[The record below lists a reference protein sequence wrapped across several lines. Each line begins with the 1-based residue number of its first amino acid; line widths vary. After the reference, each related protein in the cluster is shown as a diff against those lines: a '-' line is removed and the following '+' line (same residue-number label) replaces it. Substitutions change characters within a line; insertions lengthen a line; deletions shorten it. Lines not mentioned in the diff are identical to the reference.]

1 MVHIRFVGLG
11 VPETSWSS
19 VFSEAARVLK
29 PVTGVLEVCRLIRHP
44 TGFELKFILVLQIV
58 EMSKILPS
66 ATPHS
71 LKASFASLM
80 LSSFINQHPFI
91 PIRPALAMSALTVN
105 EIFNVAIRRSE
116 IGHDDPPNVLLQTM
130 GVWVDSALGKG
141 KHGRGK
147 GMSGNAYGNF
157 SKAPMGA
164 TKTPKWGEGIIG
176 EQALSQLRLHVED
189 GHQSTLGECDFIGLA
204 GDKQVGQVLSRHD
217 SRSTSQSS
225 QLPEDDEVNLV
236 VWIARRKS

>member
-1 MVHIRFVGLG
+1 M
-11 VPETSWSS
+11 
-19 VFSEAARVLK
+19 
-29 PVTGVLEVCRLIRHP
+29 
-44 TGFELKFILVLQIV
+44 QIV

-91 PIRPALAMSALTVN
+91 PIRPALAMSELTVN
-105 EIFNVAIRRSE
+105 EIFNVIIRRSE
-116 IGHDDPPNVLLQTM
+116 IGPDDPPNVLLQTM

-147 GMSGNAYGNF
+147 GMSGHAYGKF
-157 SKAPMGA
+157 SKAPISA
-164 TKTPKWGEGIIG
+164 TNTPKWGEGVMG
-176 EQALSQLRLHVED
+176 EQALKQLYHQVED
-189 GHQSTLGECDFIGLA
+189 CQASTLNEPDSINLVGE
-204 GDKQVGQVLSRHD
+204 KEVGHVLGRRE

-225 QLPEDDEVNLV
+225 DIPEEDEVNLV
-236 VWIARRKS
+236 VWIVKRKSRCA